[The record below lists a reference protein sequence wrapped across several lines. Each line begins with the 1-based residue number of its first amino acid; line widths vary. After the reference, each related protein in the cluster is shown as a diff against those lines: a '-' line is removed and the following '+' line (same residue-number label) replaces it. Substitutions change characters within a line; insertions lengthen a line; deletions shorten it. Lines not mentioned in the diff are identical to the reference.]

1 MRSPIGRVAYRMT
14 TQIVSESSEL
24 ISREARKKES
34 ELRDSL
40 RLMRSVVVA
49 FSGGVDS
56 TYLAVV
62 ATQELGAEAISVMG
76 ISPSVSEHQRN
87 EALRLSVDHHLNFLT
102 LNTDEF
108 RNAQYVANPANRCYF
123 CKSELYSKLT
133 DLARNSNIN
142 NIIDGTNFDDIRDHR
157 PGRVAAGE
165 KMVVSPLA
173 DARLTKHEIRLLS
186 KNLGISGWDK
196 PASPCL
202 SSRVATGI
210 PVTIARLSK
219 VEKGEEHL
227 RELGFREF
235 RVRVHGEIARI
246 EIAKDEMT
254 KVLDAA
260 IVENL
265 NTHFKKLGF
274 RFVSLD
280 LGGFRS
286 GSLSEKV

>member
-1 MRSPIGRVAYRMT
+1 MT

-34 ELRDSL
+34 ELRKTL

-62 ATQELGAEAISVMG
+62 ATQELGAGALSVMG

-87 EALRLSVDHHLNFLT
+87 EAFRLSVDHHLNFQT
-102 LNTDEF
+102 LDTDEF

-133 DLARNSNIN
+133 DFAVRANIK
-142 NIIDGTNFDDIRDHR
+142 NIIDGTNFDDIREHR
-157 PGRVAAGE
+157 PGRVAASE

-173 DARLTKHEIRLLS
+173 EARLTKDEIRSLS
-186 KNLGISGWDK
+186 RNLGIDGWDK

-202 SSRVATGI
+202 SSRVATGV
-210 PVTIARLSK
+210 PVTIGRLSK
-219 VEKGEEHL
+219 IEKGEDYL
-227 RELGFREF
+227 RVMGFREF

-246 EIAKDEMT
+246 EIARNEMT
-254 KVLDAA
+254 KVLDPEVA
-260 IVENL
+260 ESL
-265 NTHFKKLGF
+265 NTHFKGLGF
-274 RFVSLD
+274 KFVSLD